1 MPNLTW
7 LEFVE
12 TSIFT
17 KRFGALG
24 LHDCLLDLQSE
35 LVENPTRWPVI
46 AGLKGARKGRVGD
59 KRRSQGKSGSYR
71 YIYLYFSHIN
81 RVYLLFVFEKDE
93 QDNLSEEQRRAI
105 ARLRET
111 LGKEC
116 ETWPLKLRN

>member
-24 LHDCLLDLQSE
+24 LHDSLLELQSE

-46 AGLKGARKGRVGD
+46 AGLSGARKGRVRD
-59 KRRSQGKSGSYR
+59 KQDRRGKRGSYR
-71 YIYLYFSHIN
+71 YIYLYLSQLN
-81 RVYLLFVFEKDE
+81 RVYLLFVFEKNE
-93 QDNLSEEQRRAI
+93 QDNLSGEQRRVI
-105 ARLRET
+105 ARLSEILR
-111 LGKEC
+111 KEC
-116 ETWPLKLRN
+116 ETWPPKLAN